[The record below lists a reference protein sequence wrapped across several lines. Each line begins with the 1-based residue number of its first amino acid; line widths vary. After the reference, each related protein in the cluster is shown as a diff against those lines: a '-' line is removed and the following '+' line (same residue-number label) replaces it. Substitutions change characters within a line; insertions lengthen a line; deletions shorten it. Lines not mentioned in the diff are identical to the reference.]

1 MACQA
6 NLCLCIRT
14 PIEMFNN
21 VHNRNKLETIISC
34 KMYKQTVI
42 QTSNRI
48 LVSGKNKL
56 WLHETS
62 CINLRKFKKYKSDL
76 LFRINP

>member
-1 MACQA
+1 
-6 NLCLCIRT
+6 
-14 PIEMFNN
+14 
-21 VHNRNKLETIISC
+21 
-34 KMYKQTVI
+34 MYKQTVI

-62 CINLRKFKKYKSDL
+62 CINLRNINNEYKKQVGLYIKLKKYKSDI